1 MRSSW
6 VSLIFSPVNE
16 RTGRVASWEVSERG
30 FTVGLLSE
38 LGLKIEEESFGVWFE
53 EVRKIEEEKNE
64 RDGGVV
70 EVAIFQS
77 FVLCV

>member
-1 MRSSW
+1 
-6 VSLIFSPVNE
+6 V
-16 RTGRVASWEVSERG
+16 G

>member
-1 MRSSW
+1 
-6 VSLIFSPVNE
+6 
-16 RTGRVASWEVSERG
+16 VASWEVSERG
-30 FTVGLLSE
+30 FTVGVLSE

-70 EVAIFQS
+70 EVAIFES

>member
-1 MRSSW
+1 
-6 VSLIFSPVNE
+6 
-16 RTGRVASWEVSERG
+16 VASWEVSERG
-30 FTVGLLSE
+30 FTVGVLSE

-70 EVAIFQS
+70 EVAIFES
-77 FVLCV
+77 FVLCVRDTERVDRGIVIQ